1 MKNVY
6 ILKNLKDYQCFDLY
20 RAFKSLENDNNSFV
34 IVVDHWF
41 DIFYKF
47 GSLLPKIRSIHER
60 GINDLIRQGNPLYLD
75 LDNLSQPFENIL
87 GVEIIDTQ
95 LPTANCDT
103 SEELSKCLIT
113 LDNFVSDFAHF
124 PFLLSDEHIQTVVTE
139 IQKYVTVYTE
149 IENKTTAELYD
160 FVSDFDIVVC
170 NNDFV
175 FKCANELNIPCV
187 IAITEETIPVN
198 QTDRTFIFD
207 PFRGEKIE
215 GTNPLFTG
223 DFKIQKEYNKTLIK
237 YTDKHIEI
245 LINRIKK
252 CIQKFGIPV
261 NESVQVPSNKIIGE

>member
-20 RAFKSLENDNNSFV
+20 RAFKSLENDNNSFI
-34 IVVDHWF
+34 IVVDNWF

-47 GSLLPKIRSIHER
+47 DSLLPKIRSIHER
-60 GINDLIRQGNPLYLD
+60 GINDLIVQSNTVYID
-75 LDNLSQPFENIL
+75 LDNLSKPLENVL
-87 GVEIIDTQ
+87 GVEIMDTQ
-95 LPTANCDT
+95 LSMPSSGTKKD
-103 SEELSKCLIT
+103 LSSCLIT
-113 LDNFVSDFAHF
+113 LDKFVSDFAHF
-124 PFLLSDEHIQTVVTE
+124 PFLLNDKHIETTISE

-160 FVSDFDIVVC
+160 FISEFNIVVC
-170 NNDFV
+170 NNDFI
-175 FKCANELNIPCV
+175 FKCAKELNIPCV
-187 IAITEETIPVN
+187 IAITEETIPVK
-198 QTDRTFIFD
+198 QTDNTFIFD